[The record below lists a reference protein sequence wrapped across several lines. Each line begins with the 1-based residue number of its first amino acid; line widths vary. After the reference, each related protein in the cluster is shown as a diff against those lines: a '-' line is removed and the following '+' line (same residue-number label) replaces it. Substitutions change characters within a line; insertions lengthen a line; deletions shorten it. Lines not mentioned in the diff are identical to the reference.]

1 MRKLYLT
8 SFEFTTGENTYN
20 EVRMV
25 AAPNNLEAY
34 EVAKIGF
41 GTEFPQSKLIG
52 LRVFQTYGD
61 LTWKEEG
68 TIALVEKGRQETFD
82 KLIAGLDIFP
92 LDIIFEG
99 LKRNYNDGAKKAFLQ
114 DCIDHCNKEVY

>member
-8 SFEFTTGENTYN
+8 SFEFTTGEITYN

-41 GTEFPQSKLIG
+41 GAEFPQSKLVS

-61 LTWKEEG
+61 VSWKEEG
-68 TIALVEKGRQETFD
+68 TSVLVEKGRQETFD
-82 KLIAGLDIFP
+82 KLIDGLAMFP
-92 LDIIFEG
+92 LDFIFEG

-114 DCIDHCNKEVY
+114 DCIDHCNKSVY